1 MPQNLWNDEDA
12 RGLSALEI
20 LAYRSRLLAADRSV
34 VNIFG
39 GNTSA
44 KAVETDHL
52 GRPVNV
58 LWVKGSGA
66 DMATCTTKDFAGL
79 KLDEVLPLIAR
90 EEMSDEEMVAYLTR
104 CQFEPNRP
112 RQSIETLLH
121 AFTPHPHVDHTHPD
135 AIIALACAARGEAAA
150 REVFGDAMVWATY
163 LRPGFALSKH
173 IALLLRQHPQASCV
187 IMGKHGLI
195 TWGEDAKQCYL
206 STLAHI
212 QRAEDALRE
221 AERRTFA
228 LTQQVNQASEKL
240 TFSLADQTRKAIA
253 TAVMPTLRG
262 AVSAQRRSIVLFDD
276 SEDVL
281 RFLNRTID
289 LGCAL
294 TAPRRVGITAAAIAL
309 RV

>member
-66 DMATCTTKDFAGL
+66 DMAACTTKDFAGL

-90 EEMSDEEMVAYLTR
+90 EAMSDEEMVAYLTR

-150 REVFGDAMVWATY
+150 
-163 LRPGFALSKH
+163 
-173 IALLLRQHPQASCV
+173 LRQGALDELAE
-187 IMGKHGLI
+187 GL
-195 TWGEDAKQCYL
+195 
-206 STLAHI
+206 S
-212 QRAEDALRE
+212 ALR
-221 AERRTFA
+221 
-228 LTQQVNQASEKL
+228 NKGSIGI
-240 TFSLADQTRKAIA
+240 S
-253 TAVMPTLRG
+253 
-262 AVSAQRRSIVLFDD
+262 VSP
-276 SEDVL
+276 
-281 RFLNRTID
+281 
-289 LGCAL
+289 LG
-294 TAPRRVGITAAAIAL
+294 
-309 RV
+309 